1 MKEDYSQI
9 LIDIQK
15 KSRITVENIKDLKN
29 LKEEVE
35 SHSDV
40 KIGFNT
46 LRRLFG
52 FLPKTV
58 PSKNTLNLLSNYLGF
73 ASYSNYINNKL
84 NFDEWYFQQKLI
96 NLQFENRIDTNSIE
110 TINNGLTNTNNIVA
124 VANFVAHFIQQKNT
138 KALTYIFNSLQFPNL
153 NDGESLKFATIV
165 SYHLLNIKKN
175 EALEIYKQL
184 IPVANFRNL
193 VTLYYIDY
201 TNLVGLYG
209 DVLLLTKQISN
220 QSSDL
225 FFVKLMLFYKDYFQ
239 NKKTT
244 KTELISI
251 PNDFNTF
258 HHVLKGRY
266 LAYLILKS
274 NAIDEDLEKHI
285 LHEIRKNQVSL
296 ISQEVIPALIVKEEY
311 TLLSVIF
318 EKHYE
323 ELFETTSWSYKTSNS
338 INLIGM
344 ANVNW
349 HQKNYAS
356 AKNNLALVELDK
368 VELGYYAYFSLF
380 YYLTQLKL
388 SFSENDLINNK
399 FAQSEITK
407 FSIKTKFSIFD
418 SLAKNFVI

>member
-1 MKEDYSQI
+1 
-9 LIDIQK
+9 
-15 KSRITVENIKDLKN
+15 
-29 LKEEVE
+29 
-35 SHSDV
+35 
-40 KIGFNT
+40 
-46 LRRLFG
+46 
-52 FLPKTV
+52 
-58 PSKNTLNLLSNYLGF
+58 
-73 ASYSNYINNKL
+73 
-84 NFDEWYFQQKLI
+84 
-96 NLQFENRIDTNSIE
+96 
-110 TINNGLTNTNNIVA
+110 
-124 VANFVAHFIQQKNT
+124 
-138 KALTYIFNSLQFPNL
+138 
-153 NDGESLKFATIV
+153 
-165 SYHLLNIKKN
+165 
-175 EALEIYKQL
+175 
-184 IPVANFRNL
+184 
-193 VTLYYIDY
+193 
-201 TNLVGLYG
+201 VGLYG

-258 HHVLKGRY
+258 HHVLKGRH